1 MTHRSPGSC
10 FAAADEGEQSGEPLY
25 VQMHRILSSE
35 QTITVTVP
43 RKPARAGIDPHHL
56 LIDLEVGDYV
66 GSVKIES

>member
-1 MTHRSPGSC
+1 MLPNPSGS
-10 FAAADEGEQSGEPLY
+10 FAADDEGEQSGEPLY

-43 RKPARAGIDPHHL
+43 RRPALAGIDPHHL
-56 LIDLEVGDYV
+56 LIDLEVGDNV